1 MRRGLDTV
9 WRWRWRWPCSWFLVL
24 VLIHGGWSTRAQAG
38 GDDLESRLGLADLAA
53 YRAALSGKATAD
65 NAHAAD
71 PARPVTF
78 RDLWDHPETWRGRRV
93 QVQGRVARIFRQ
105 DAVGSFPPLVEAWL
119 STPEGDLFCV
129 DFPTGR
135 VPEPGQQVSFSG
147 TFLRAIRYAGNDQP
161 RLAPWIVGDRPPSS
175 VIVAR
180 TVGEPA
186 AALRAIGAS
195 PAPQLDM
202 EMDQDRRL
210 ESWLP
215 AGWMLGI
222 ALGLIG
228 AAVLAWQHLR
238 QPGSAKRSGTRHK
251 NQGSVAADPPLVFVE
266 TEPVNG
272 TALPDAGS
280 H

>member
-1 MRRGLDTV
+1 MRRGLDSA
-9 WRWRWRWPCSWFLVL
+9 WPRSRSWSWLL
-24 VLIHGGWSTRAQAG
+24 ALLLIHGGWSSRAQSG

-71 PARPVTF
+71 LARPVTF
-78 RDLWDHPETWRGRRV
+78 RDLWHHPETWRGRRV

-129 DFPTGR
+129 DFPTGG
-135 VPEPGQQVSFSG
+135 VPEPGQQVTFSG

-186 AALRAIGAS
+186 AAALRAMGAS
-195 PAPQLDM
+195 PAPELDM

-210 ESWLP
+210 ESWSP

-238 QPGSAKRSGTRHK
+238 QPVSAKRSGTRHK
-251 NQGSVAADPPLVFVE
+251 NQGSAAADPPLVFVE